1 MKNCFVFWLHVCTNI
16 FIISISSEYVVHL
29 KMENR
34 FVWISGTPYNQDDTD
49 WIHQEEEEE
58 EEEKKASQLLRS
70 QKKTIQKQKTST
82 FHQGKRNTLLSSR
95 YYRAFLY
102 TKQLCDA
109 LGIKFLDIY
118 HPLSGPGFDAI
129 RIEGDVHKK
138 RYAWRMKA
146 SLLLNGLIEIGK
158 KK

>member
-1 MKNCFVFWLHVCTNI
+1 MSGL
-16 FIISISSEYVVHL
+16 VVRL
-29 KMENR
+29 TTKT
-34 FVWISGTPYNQDDTD
+34 IPIGYTKKKKKKKAK
-49 WIHQEEEEE
+49 
-58 EEEKKASQLLRS
+58 KKASQLLRS
-70 QKKTIQKQKTST
+70 QKKTIQKQKTLT
-82 FHQGKRNTLLSSR
+82 FHQGKRNTLTLSR

-158 KK
+158 KNEDSNKREMESSE